1 MSESPLYNGV
11 AGDAFEDDQGTDL
24 LGPSDSSDSGSD
36 LLGAHPLLPDL
47 GDADPLTDRL
57 WPEVEAAGSD
67 AVGTGERATADGND
81 PVAGQDILPDRII
94 EPDDFGGIDPLGPP
108 PGEAGDGRL

>member
-11 AGDAFEDDQGTDL
+11 PGDAFEDDLAADL

-36 LLGAHPLLPDL
+36 LQGAQPLLPDA
-47 GDADPLTDRL
+47 ADGELLADRL

-81 PVAGQDILPDRII
+81 PVSGQDILPDRII
-94 EPDDFGGIDPLGPP
+94 EPDDFGGVDPLGPP
-108 PGEAGDGRL
+108 PGERDDGGF